1 MLDLSHEIW
10 QLLTDDIPELRGDD
24 LVLKLLDASIEEN
37 VTTLL
42 HMFEL
47 GTAPDEVDARQ
58 PRLSTPNASP
68 NAGCR
73 SSH

>member
-1 MLDLSHEIW
+1 VVRSPDAVNRELSAASAAVGARVLDLSHEIW
-10 QLLTDDIPELRGDD
+10 QLLTEDIPELRGDD

-47 GTAPDEVDARQ
+47 GTAPR
-58 PRLSTPNASP
+58 
-68 NAGCR
+68 
-73 SSH
+73 